1 MAILVVCQS
10 CHSRFQVSDQFA
22 GRAGS
27 CPKCKAGIKIPDKA
41 QEVKVH
47 APDNYGPKDS
57 KGRATLKPLMR
68 KKVKLSPVVAGGI
81 AGAALFVLVFA
92 FFMRADAFQD
102 PVDGLTTAGLAVT
115 AIGLAIIAPALS
127 YGGYWFLRDRELGG
141 YSGKSLWIRLGI
153 CAAVYAGMW
162 AAYAPL
168 SHALGGVAQD
178 AWIWLIVAPPF
189 LIAGTVAAFATL
201 DLDIGSAFFHCC
213 LFCVVTILLRLAM
226 GLEMIRGVPA
236 IDPLNM

>member
-115 AIGLAIIAPALS
+115 AIGLAIL
-127 YGGYWFLRDRELGG
+127 
-141 YSGKSLWIRLGI
+141 
-153 CAAVYAGMW
+153 
-162 AAYAPL
+162 
-168 SHALGGVAQD
+168 
-178 AWIWLIVAPPF
+178 
-189 LIAGTVAAFATL
+189 
-201 DLDIGSAFFHCC
+201 
-213 LFCVVTILLRLAM
+213 
-226 GLEMIRGVPA
+226 
-236 IDPLNM
+236 